1 MGVFS
6 IGKVL
11 IDSLF
16 RKPATLMYPVIPRE
30 WEEMTRGAVGID
42 VDGCV
47 LCGMCQRA
55 CPTNAITVDRKEGTW
70 SIERMNCVQCR
81 GCVDNCPPNCLIMEQ
96 KYTEPGVE
104 KVVDTFNVPKKE
116 KGKKDAPAGD
126 GAKATK
132 AAPAAADGDG
142 PLTCDLETCVY
153 CGLCAKEC
161 PVDALKVERKP
172 DKIWEVDQDECI
184 SCGACID
191 KCPKDSLSFGGAEA
205 ADAPAEKDAPKAEEK
220 SEAKAEEKAEATA
233 AAGETGLVC
242 DVDSCVFCGACADAC
257 PVDAIEVGEDSWKV
271 DKDTCIECG
280 ACVDQCPA
288 DCLKMVED
296 GAAEE
301 AAPAEETKAAPAGGD
316 DKAANEDASK
326 SEAKAEKKSLREA
339 LEMDEE
345 TKEKVEGYIAQVKE
359 ALVSEFKLAE
369 DAAAKAI
376 EEKNLKGQLARFP
389 YLLKKDAKD
398 TAEHIK
404 E

>member
-30 WEEMTRGAVGID
+30 WEDMTRGAVGID

-55 CPTNAITVDRKEGTW
+55 CPTNAITVDRSAGTW

-104 KVVDTFNVPKKE
+104 KVIDTFNVPKKE
-116 KGKKDAPAGD
+116 KAKKDASAD

-132 AAPAAADGDG
+132 AAPAASDGDG

-153 CGLCAKEC
+153 CGICAKEC

-191 KCPKDSLSFGGAEA
+191 KCPKGSLSFGGAEA
-205 ADAPAEKDAPKAEEK
+205 ADAPAKEDAP
-220 SEAKAEEKAEATA
+220 AEEKAEAAA
-233 AAGETGLVC
+233 AAGGAGLEC
-242 DVDSCVFCGACADAC
+242 DEDACVFCGACVEAC
-257 PVDAIEVGEDSWKV
+257 PVDAIEVGDKKWAV

-280 ACVDQCPA
+280 ACIDQCPTE
-288 DCLKMVED
+288 CLKMGEGD
-296 GAAEE
+296 
-301 AAPAEETKAAPAGGD
+301 APAEADKKADAKDAPAD
-316 DKAANEDASK
+316 
-326 SEAKAEKKSLREA
+326 EAKEEKKTLREA
-339 LEMDEE
+339 IEMDAE
-345 TKEKVEGYIAQVKE
+345 TREKVEGYIAQVKD
-359 ALVSEFKLAE
+359 ALINEFKLAE

-376 EEKNLKGQLARFP
+376 EDKNLKGQLARFP
-389 YLLKKDAKD
+389 YLLKKEAKE